1 LSGEAVIALLNFD
14 YDGVLADSLE
24 DLLGKA
30 CEAQRRTGEG
40 RQPAKEDFETISNLT
55 FIDLAR
61 HIGIPEERVCDF
73 QSKLFELLEENSGDV
88 RLFGGVAEVVRKLA
102 EEHILVVISSNLK
115 EAVERVLRQ
124 NGLAESF
131 SLILDARSAGSKSD
145 KIALA
150 QRRFGR
156 GSDDTFMIGDVV
168 SDIREGKIAGVKT
181 VAVTWG
187 YQSREVLL
195 GESPDYVADS
205 PDDLLVIAGRGR

>member
-1 LSGEAVIALLNFD
+1 MNFD
-14 YDGVLADSLE
+14 YDGVLVDSLE

-30 CEAQRRTGEG
+30 CEAQRCTGAG
-40 RQPAKEDFETISNLT
+40 RQPTKEDFETISNLT
-55 FIDLAR
+55 FIHLAR
-61 HIGIPEERVCDF
+61 RIGILEERFCDF
-73 QSKLFELLEENSGDV
+73 QSNLFELLEEDSGNV
-88 RLFGGVAEVVRKLA
+88 RLFGGVGEVIRKLA
-102 EEHILVVISSNLK
+102 EEHVLVVITSNLK

-131 SLILDARSAGSKSD
+131 SLILDGRAAGSKSD

-187 YQSREVLL
+187 YQSRELLL

-205 PDDLLVIAGRGR
+205 PDDLLVIAGQRR